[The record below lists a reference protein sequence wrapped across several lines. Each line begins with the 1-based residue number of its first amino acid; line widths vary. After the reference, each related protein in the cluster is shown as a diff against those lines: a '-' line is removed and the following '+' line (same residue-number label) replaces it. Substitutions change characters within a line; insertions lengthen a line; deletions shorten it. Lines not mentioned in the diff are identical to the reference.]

1 MRSKPKVFAIIPA
14 RGGSKGIPHKN
25 LQRVG
30 DHSLVGRAVNVCQ
43 RVPEVS
49 EIFVSSDSEAILR
62 EANNYGAFGHSR
74 PPELA
79 LDSSTSEE
87 AISHWLEGLGDIPE
101 IVVFVECT
109 SPFICPESI
118 SKAIALVQD
127 EQFDSVFSAAPTDV
141 LLWEED
147 ESGTFAPLAHN
158 PFRQTLRQQRKARF
172 VETGAFFV
180 FRARDY
186 LRENCR
192 FFGRI
197 GAVIVDPRHAI
208 EIDEPWHLDLARL
221 MEEADFCN

>member
-1 MRSKPKVFAIIPA
+1 MRSKPKVSAIIPA
-14 RGGSKGIPHKN
+14 RGGSKGIPNKN
-25 LQRVG
+25 LQRIG
-30 DHSLVGRAVNVCQ
+30 DRSLVGRAVGVCQ

-62 EANNYGAFGHSR
+62 EANGYGARGLLR
-74 PPELA
+74 PPNLA

-87 AISHWLEGLGDIPE
+87 AISHWLEGLADRPE

-109 SPFICPESI
+109 SPFIRPESI
-118 SKAIALVQD
+118 SAAIALVKD
-127 EQFDSVFSAAPTDV
+127 KQFDSVFSAAPTDV

-147 ESGTFAPLAHN
+147 ETGVFAPIAHN
-158 PFRQTLRQQRKARF
+158 PSRQTLRQERKARF

-180 FRARDY
+180 FRAEDY
-186 LRENCR
+186 LREKCR

-197 GAVIVDPRHAI
+197 GAVVVDPRHAI

-221 MEEADFCN
+221 IEGANIWD